1 MKTSHKTTARNR
13 QLYVY
18 QPPVPNAAPPSYFTD
33 KILDMLTTV
42 VSAMGFVSAMVF
54 LVIMA

>member
-1 MKTSHKTTARNR
+1 MKTNHKTTARNR
-13 QLYVY
+13 HLYVY

-33 KILDMLTTV
+33 KMLDVLTGI

>member
-1 MKTSHKTTARNR
+1 MKNIRKNTARNS

-18 QPPVPNAAPPSYFTD
+18 QPAYPNAAPPSYFTD
-33 KILDMLTTV
+33 KMLDALTTL
-42 VSAMGFVSAMVF
+42 VSAMGFVTAMVF

>member
-1 MKTSHKTTARNR
+1 MKHNHTVNAHTRK
-13 QLYVY
+13 LYAY

-33 KILDMLTTV
+33 KILDVVTGV
-42 VSAMGFVSAMVF
+42 VSAMGFVSAMIF

>member
-1 MKTSHKTTARNR
+1 MNHNHKTTARNR
-13 QLYVY
+13 KLYVY

-33 KILDMLTTV
+33 RMLDVLTGI

>member
-1 MKTSHKTTARNR
+1 MKHTHKISARNR

-33 KILDMLTTV
+33 KILDVVTCV
-42 VSAMGFVSAMVF
+42 VSAMGFVTAMAF
-54 LVIMA
+54 LVLMA

>member
-1 MKTSHKTTARNR
+1 MKNNTRNNARNH
-13 QLYVY
+13 QIYVY

-33 KILDMLTTV
+33 KMLDALTTA
-42 VSAMGFVSAMVF
+42 VSAMGFVAAMVF